1 MKHIIT
7 TSFIFLISLFKSQ
20 AQITYDNFQIDVIN
34 PSYAPTRFLAADA
47 CKTNENLILAASE
60 NGYFAKST
68 DKGATWQF
76 YFVGYD
82 GVRVNYATPDT
93 VFMAV
98 ENISMSSVIMSTDGG
113 ITWVDLFQQ
122 AGFSAPNGVFE
133 VKYRGNGE
141 IWAGGR
147 NGSIMKSIDFGA
159 SWTIV
164 HNVNSTYG
172 TINSFGFFDN
182 GFAMATTGNGRIMRS
197 LNNFQTVNSI
207 NIPGL
212 VSFTGSCDMVKL
224 GNNYFTSYRGVIYWS
239 TDQGLT
245 WAAHPSTGTTG
256 NSALYNSRIQI
267 KPDSVLVYTGSR
279 IYLSTDNGLTFST
292 LQNSVNNFTNQF
304 GASLSELIVLD
315 DGVIYS
321 FSLANYTR
329 YNLSTNSFSN
339 LVTQKFNAHDMMSYI
354 HFSDTLNGVLGYRI
368 YPDNQLSLNRAIV
381 ESTDGGLSWDLSGV
395 ANSGLG
401 NSSNGGIRDYHF
413 INKQVGFGIPAFSA
427 PHKIVN
433 GGKSWIPL
441 PNLPSGSKIFA
452 LDEDNIF
459 VISGTE
465 LFISNDGGISAFS
478 IPTGIL
484 GTINDLAFWD
494 INNGIIVGNNGTYRT
509 TNGGVSWTQVNNLNM
524 HLTLPFGQSGMII
537 GGSQV
542 IHVTSDQGNSW
553 SVIPTQTS
561 LFMSSMFFN
570 HGHMVDDLRGVIR
583 SSIFLYV
590 TYDGWQTYDK
600 IYAPYRG
607 LTGVVEMLD
616 DGSIMYATENTVFKI
631 RPISPAPGLNVQLLN
646 NTSICP
652 GETISVSIDFENIP
666 GPVDVEAIF
675 ANSNDTL
682 DVLNFTDFTSGS
694 TIEFTSPNNLVGNQ
708 LVTHTVTVSI
718 GNNTLSEVISVELAP
733 KPEVVQIDFVD
744 NELITIPTTSVNWYL
759 DDDLVS
765 TAPSISLTPS
775 LDGNYF
781 VSRFNVWGCE
791 SDNSNVLNVYLSSS
805 WEIDFSD
812 FIIYPIPTTNFL
824 IINSFLNPD
833 ENLEFSILDMSGR
846 KLFDGRTSS
855 DATIDVSQLEQGI
868 YFIQL
873 KSGVELASRKFVKI

>member
-1 MKHIIT
+1 MHHRILIL
-7 TSFIFLISLFKSQ
+7 IPFLCSLLNLH

-76 YFVGYD
+76 YFVGYY
-82 GVRVNYATPDT
+82 GVRVDYATPDT

-113 ITWVDLFQQ
+113 TTWVDLFQQ

-147 NGSIMKSIDFGA
+147 NGSVMKSIDFGA
-159 SWTIV
+159 SWTV
-164 HNVNSTYG
+164 VQNVNSTYG

-197 LNNFQTVNSI
+197 FNNFQTVSSI

-224 GNNYFTSYRGVIYWS
+224 GNNYLTSYRGVIYWS

-245 WAAHPSTGTTG
+245 WAAHPNTGTTG
-256 NSALYNSRIQI
+256 NSTLFNSRIQI

-292 LQNSVNNFTNQF
+292 LQNSVNNFTNQL

-321 FSLANYTR
+321 FLLANYTR

-368 YPDNQLSLNRAIV
+368 YPDNQLSSNRAIV
-381 ESTDGGLSWDLSGV
+381 ESMDGGLSWDLSGV

-413 INKQVGFGIPAFSA
+413 INKQVGFGIPPFAA

-433 GGKSWIPL
+433 GGKNWIPL

-459 VISGTE
+459 VISGAT
-465 LFISNDGGISAFS
+465 LFISNDGGMSASS
-478 IPTGIL
+478 IPTGIS

-509 TNGGVSWTQVNNLNM
+509 TNGGVSWSQVNNLNM

-537 GGSQV
+537 GGSQA
-542 IHVTSDQGNSW
+542 IRVTFDQGSTW
-553 SVIPTQTS
+553 SEIPTQTS

-590 TYDGWQTYDK
+590 TYDGWQTYQK
-600 IYAPYRG
+600 IYVPYRG

-616 DGSIMYATENTVFKI
+616 DGSIIYATENTVFKI
-631 RPISPAPGLNVQLLN
+631 RPIDPAPELTVELLN
-646 NTSICP
+646 KTPICP
-652 GETISVSIDFENIP
+652 GEAFSFAIDFEHIAA
-666 GPVDVEAIF
+666 PVEVEAVF

-682 DVLNFTDFTSGS
+682 DVMSFTDFISGS
-694 TIEFTSPNNLVGNQ
+694 IIQFTSPNNLVGNQ
-708 LVTHTVTVSI
+708 LVPHTVTVNV
-718 GNNTLSEVISVELAP
+718 GNNSLSEVIAVELAP
-733 KPEVVQIDFVD
+733 KPDVVQIDYID
-744 NELITIPTTSVNWYL
+744 NELITIPSTPVDWYL
-759 DDDLVS
+759 NGDLVS
-765 TAPSISLTPS
+765 FVPSISFTPS
-775 LDGNYF
+775 SGGNYF
-781 VSRFNVWGCE
+781 VNYSNGWGCI
-791 SDNSNVLNVYLSSS
+791 SDNSTSLNLILSNTAQV
-805 WEIDFSD
+805 ELIDVSLF
-812 FIIYPIPTTNFL
+812 PIPTSDFL
-824 IINSFLNPD
+824 FIKSSSNSG
-833 ENLEFSILDMSGR
+833 ENWLYRIFDLSGR
-846 KLFDGRTSS
+846 KLSEGEVSS
-855 DATIDVSQLEQGI
+855 GAPIDVRKLDSGI
-868 YFIQL
+868 YSIQFMI
-873 KSGVELASRKFVKI
+873 GVDLVSMRFVKF